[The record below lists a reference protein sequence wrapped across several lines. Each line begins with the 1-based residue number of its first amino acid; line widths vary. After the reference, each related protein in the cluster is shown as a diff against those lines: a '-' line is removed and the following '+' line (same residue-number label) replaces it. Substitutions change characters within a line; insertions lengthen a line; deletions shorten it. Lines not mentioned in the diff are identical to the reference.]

1 MIVACRVG
9 REDGVKGN
17 GKTKQRI
24 VGGRCGD
31 RKKGTGSAAAGAGK
45 RKRKRKK

>member
-1 MIVACRVG
+1 MILACRVG

-17 GKTKQRI
+17 GKTKQWI

-31 RKKGTGSAAAGAGK
+31 WKKGTGSAAAGAGK
-45 RKRKRKK
+45 RNTKK